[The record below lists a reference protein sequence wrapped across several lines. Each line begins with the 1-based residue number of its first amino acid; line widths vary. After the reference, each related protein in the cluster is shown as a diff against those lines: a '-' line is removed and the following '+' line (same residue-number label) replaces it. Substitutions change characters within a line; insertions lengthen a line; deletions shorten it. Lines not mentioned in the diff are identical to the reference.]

1 MDMKKLFL
9 KMIRKEEGAA
19 AVEFALVSPFIIFL
33 IVGMMDFA
41 FYINQRMALE
51 SLARAAAEYVLKGGD
66 MDRVEED
73 ILQMSGLTQQN
84 EDGEPLEVSG
94 EVACECGSGEV
105 VTCGE
110 ACPNGYQRRFYS
122 ISLSKTYSSMF
133 KYPGL
138 PQTMVL
144 TGNTRLQIE

>member
-1 MDMKKLFL
+1 MKKIFMKIL
-9 KMIRKEEGAA
+9 RKEEGAA

-51 SLARAAAEYVLKGGD
+51 SLARAAAEYVVKGGD
-66 MDRVEED
+66 IDLVEED
-73 ILQMSGLTQQN
+73 VVQKSPLMQQS
-84 EDGEPLEVSG
+84 EDEDPLEVSG
-94 EVACECGSGEV
+94 EVACECGG
-105 VTCGE
+105 GE
-110 ACPNGYQRRFYS
+110 AVACEETCPNGYQRRFYS

>member
-1 MDMKKLFL
+1 MKKIFMKLL
-9 KMIRKEEGAA
+9 RKEDGAA

-51 SLARAAAEYVLKGGD
+51 SLARAAAEYVVKGGD
-66 MDRVEED
+66 IDNVDEDVLQRSRLTPKEEGD
-73 ILQMSGLTQQN
+73 
-84 EDGEPLEVSG
+84 EPIEVSG
-94 EVACECGSGEV
+94 EVACECGGGEV

-110 ACPNGYQRRFYS
+110 PCPNGYQRRFYA

-144 TGNTRLQIE
+144 TGSTRLQIE

>member
-1 MDMKKLFL
+1 MKKLFMRIL
-9 KMIRKEEGAA
+9 RKEEGAA

-51 SLARAAAEYVLKGGD
+51 SLARAAAEYVVKGGD
-66 MDRVEED
+66 IDLVDED
-73 ILQMSGLTQQN
+73 VLQRSRLTQEN
-84 EDGEPLEVSG
+84 EDEEPLEVSG
-94 EVACECGSGEV
+94 EVACECGGGEA

-122 ISLSKTYSSMF
+122 ISLSKTYSTMF

>member
-1 MDMKKLFL
+1 MKKTFL

-51 SLARAAAEYVLKGGD
+51 SLARAAAEYVVKGGD
-66 MDRVEED
+66 IELVQQDV
-73 ILQMSGLTQQN
+73 LQSSGLMP
-84 EDGEPLEVSG
+84 EDEEEEPVEVSD
-94 EVACECGSGEV
+94 EIACECGGGEI